1 MELGKFQS
9 LNLLVHLLIMF
20 FLTDTVKCVYRRG
33 SSKEVYI
40 EQTTIQ
46 IIKRGWKVVVLN
58 YSTVSI
64 GNEGSV
70 AGGNC
75 LTDSHDINL
84 LVSHLRNK
92 YPQRKF
98 LFCIGFSMG
107 GAKLAQYLIRTGE
120 ACDLDGAC
128 TVSSPLDF
136 TRDNDTGKLKEFF
149 HHLNSTSTLT
159 YIFLFI
165 QST

>member
-1 MELGKFQS
+1 MYKY
-9 LNLLVHLLIMF
+9 
-20 FLTDTVKCVYRRG
+20 VYRRG

-58 YSTVSI
+58 YSNVSI

-84 LVSHLRNK
+84 LVSHLRKK

-120 ACDLDGAC
+120 ACDIDGAC
-128 TVSSPLDF
+128 TISSPLDF
-136 TRDNDTGKLKEFF
+136 TRDNDTGKV
-149 HHLNSTSTLT
+149 
-159 YIFLFI
+159 
-165 QST
+165 